1 MQEAIFERLPPAIG
15 RVFRSQPSSAAD
27 EMQSFALGHV
37 AAFFGYRAFHKQYQ
51 ERDRKGQHGHH
62 PKAVEISKR
71 RRLLLTQVL
80 EFLPSEFLGRDRIGG
95 LLKKE

>member
-1 MQEAIFERLPPAIG
+1 LRRYRRGPDSPK
-15 RVFRSQPSSAAD
+15 RNH
-27 EMQSFALGHV
+27 SFDTNVTASISH
-37 AAFFGYRAFHKQYQ
+37 RTFHKQYH
-51 ERDRKGQHGHH
+51 ERDRKRQHGHH

-95 LLKKE
+95 LLKKECPCVP